1 MGAVR
6 GWRNF
11 VLVGLR
17 HQDRVRKP
25 SVSALGQFLRI
36 RTSLAS
42 SPTTSFCAEMSSW
55 QAEKDRLTK
64 LDATSRRQSYPRDF
78 VSLTDIPPWSKYFDD
93 NKKSLSE
100 KVSEKDHTAFA
111 KAHPDLAKAAESEG
125 LASKVSLFRGD
136 ITKLEVDAI
145 VNAANQSLLG
155 GGGVDGAIH
164 RAAGGLLLDECRTL
178 QGCQTG
184 DAKITGAYKLPSKY
198 VIHTVGPRGEKPD
211 LLRSCYDKC
220 LDQLIKNNLSSIAF
234 PCVSTGIYGY
244 PSSSACL
251 VALQAVREFIQKNP
265 GKIDRVIFCLF
276 LEKDVEIYEQQMQ
289 LFFPA
294 GSS

>member
-1 MGAVR
+1 M
-6 GWRNF
+6 
-11 VLVGLR
+11 
-17 HQDRVRKP
+17 
-25 SVSALGQFLRI
+25 
-36 RTSLAS
+36 S
-42 SPTTSFCAEMSSW
+42 SSSW
-55 QAEKDRLTK
+55 QNEKDQLTK
-64 LDATSRRQSYPRDF
+64 LDTESRRKGYSTDF
-78 VSLTDIPPWSKYFDD
+78 VPLTDIAPWTKYYDD

-100 KVSEKDHTAFA
+100 KVSEKDVTAFA
-111 KAHPDLAKAAESEG
+111 KTYPHFSAPPSFS
-125 LASKVSLFRGD
+125 SKVSLFRGD

-184 DAKITGAYKLPSKY
+184 NAKITGAYKLPSKY
-198 VIHTVGPRGEKPD
+198 VIHTVGPRGEKTD
-211 LLRSCYDKC
+211 LLRSCYETC
-220 LDQLIKNNLSSIAF
+220 LDLLSQNNLRSIAF

-244 PSSSACL
+244 PSANACL
-251 VALQAVREFIQKNP
+251 VALETVRSFIDKNP
-265 GKIDRVIFCLF
+265 EKIDRVIFCLF

-294 GSS
+294 AASS